1 MNKFIKNNL
10 NKILAI
16 YILSQP
22 LIDFITGIF
31 LNIFNMNLTFGIIIR
46 MLFLVFIMYTTL
58 ITYKKRKSL
67 IYYIAFLLFAFL
79 YLIGNIVFKQTNIF
93 SELQG
98 LFRVYYFPL
107 LLISLYDLKDEIRI
121 SKLTI
126 TTSLFMYLSFIFIP
140 ILLNIGFKSY
150 EIAKFGTLGFF
161 NSANEISGIISI
173 ITPFVF
179 VLFKETKTL
188 ILKIILLLIYLY
200 VILTIGTKT
209 PLLALLITI
218 GMSFIWTLIDYYKN
232 KKYKNILRSILLIT
246 TGLFLLII
254 VIPKTNFY
262 KNIKVHLNY
271 LKVDNIVEIFED
283 EQLIDH
289 FVFSERLT
297 FYTDKKNIYENS
309 NLYQKLFG
317 IGYINNN
324 KVTKLIEIDYYDIYF
339 SHGLIGFLLFI
350 AVPIYILLKCTNQEN
365 INNYN
370 TYMTKTGFFLILLLS
385 FFTGHIITAPSV
397 SIIAI
402 IVILY
407 LDCTKKKNL
416 LFAAYNLDLGGIET
430 ALINLLDNIN
440 YSKYN
445 VTVILEQKSGILLN
459 KINNNVTIEELKVS
473 NLSNRYIRKIINLI
487 RKVNFTILNYN
498 SYDFSCCYA
507 TYSLSCNKIARIA
520 SKNNSIYIHSDY
532 KQLYKNYKDFK
543 NFFDKRNI
551 SQFRKIIFVS
561 NESKESFLTIYDK
574 LKNKTEVINNFVDI
588 QKIKALSQ
596 EKINT
601 KKNPNK
607 KLFVFIGRLDD
618 TSKKV
623 KRAIS
628 IAKEI
633 EEIELWIIGD
643 GPDKKMYEDYTKKC
657 KVEDRVTFLGRKINP
672 YPYMLQADFIIL
684 TSDYEGF
691 PVVYL
696 EAIILNKNIIT
707 TIAVSDEYIRI
718 GQNYGYIISKDEK
731 KAVKEVKTILN
742 KPVSLNKIDISKI
755 QNKRIKKLEEI
766 FNEVI

>member
-16 YILSQP
+16 YILSQS

-58 ITYKKRKSL
+58 IIYKKRKSL

-161 NSANEISGIISI
+161 NSANEISGIISV

-370 TYMTKTGFFLILLLS
+370 TYMTKTSFFLILLLS

-473 NLSNRYIRKIINLI
+473 NLSNKYIRKIINLI
-487 RKVNFTILNYN
+487 RKINFTILNYN

-532 KQLYKNYKDFK
+532 KQLYKNSEDFK

-588 QKIKALSQ
+588 QKIKTLSQ

>member
-16 YILSQP
+16 YILSQS

-58 ITYKKRKSL
+58 IIYKKRKSL

-370 TYMTKTGFFLILLLS
+370 TYMTKTSFFLILLLT

-473 NLSNRYIRKIINLI
+473 SLSNKYIRKIINLI
-487 RKVNFTILNYN
+487 RKINFTILNYN

-731 KAVKEVKTILN
+731 KL
-742 KPVSLNKIDISKI
+742 
-755 QNKRIKKLEEI
+755 
-766 FNEVI
+766 